1 MHLRQFYYYDQ
12 SEYEAICLLIEE
24 RLLSPKSMRSSDTA
38 CNLKSELNI
47 EVFDKNP
54 DYN

>member
-24 RLLSPKSMRSSDTA
+24 RLLSTKSHNATTA
-38 CNLKSELNI
+38 CNLKPELNI
-47 EVFDKNP
+47 EVFDKIQ